1 MEVEKDSEPAI
12 HHLVEFLKRKKQKE
26 LSRKWRIL
34 KCCQSFQWQGYRA
47 LGLGAN
53 LYICMEYWK
62 SWRPKTGE
70 EKASVSQRP
79 PPYGYVKRPLK
90 GQSTQEVGLAGGT
103 FLSDSSDQ
111 LLWLNPIYV
120 RIKKEKFDCSFSKF
134 SWAVGQI
141 FTWIDFSS
149 N

>member
-111 LLWLNPIYV
+111 LSCGSIPYTWEL
-120 RIKKEKFDCSFSKF
+120 KKKNLTVLLANFLELLDKYLHE
-134 SWAVGQI
+134 
-141 FTWIDFSS
+141 
-149 N
+149 